1 MDGFADPCLF
11 EPKCGVCGRLRQRH
25 RPTPRLGLGVRATWL
40 GWRAVGQQL
49 RAVASTMFQLNS
61 VDIEANKQ

>member
-40 GWRAVGQQL
+40 GWKGSGAAAVSCGEH
-49 RAVASTMFQLNS
+49 S
-61 VDIEANKQ
+61 VPAEFS